1 MNGSRDVRGT
11 QLSNP
16 WFPSFRYKEANR
28 LLVSGE
34 VGTVHKNT
42 FSQMV
47 KESNV
52 ELREG
57 TQALMEDCFKRKV
70 PVLVLSAGLGV
81 SLYL

>member
-1 MNGSRDVRGT
+1 
-11 QLSNP
+11 
-16 WFPSFRYKEANR
+16 
-28 LLVSGE
+28 
-34 VGTVHKNT
+34 
-42 FSQMV
+42 MV

-81 SLYL
+81 SLFLKSIIKYSGNTRKS